1 LARTFLQ
8 RHDYL
13 RILRAGRPWA
23 FLSMRSIMRWAS

>member
-13 RILRAGRPWA
+13 RILRAGRPCA
-23 FLSMRSIMRWAS
+23 FLSIRSIMRWAS